1 MLPGTPRTGQNEAG
15 DGSGAKPFVRLGL
28 VGDVHAEDEA
38 LKLVIEDLERRQ
50 VDAILCVGDLADG
63 AGDINRTCA
72 LLEDH
77 GVITVAGNHD
87 RWLLSDELRDQPC
100 ATPARGLKPRSRA
113 FLDRLPTTL
122 RLETARGSL
131 LLCHGVG
138 DDDMSAVKPD
148 HLRHDLERN
157 DALKRVLAGPQTDF
171 MVNGHTH
178 RAMVRRVR
186 HLTIVNAGTLHR
198 NDERRAAILDFAVLN
213 VTFFDVLPT
222 GLVELEKIP
231 LPDVDEWSRV

>member
-1 MLPGTPRTGQNEAG
+1 MLPGTPRTGQSEAG

-28 VGDVHAEDEA
+28 IGDVHAEDEA
-38 LKLVIEDLERRQ
+38 LKLVIEDFERRNL
-50 VDAILCVGDLADG
+50 DAILCVGDIADG
-63 AGDINRTCA
+63 AGDVNRTCA

-77 GVITVAGNHD
+77 HVITIAGNHD
-87 RWLLSDELRDQPC
+87 RWLLSDELRDQPG
-100 ATPARGLKPRSRA
+100 ATAIRSLKPRTRA

-122 RLETARGSL
+122 RFDTVRGRL
-131 LLCHGVG
+131 LLCHGIG

-157 DALKRVLAGPQTDF
+157 DALKRVLGGAQVDF

-186 HLTIVNAGTLHR
+186 HLTIINAGTLHR
-198 NDERRAAILDFAVLN
+198 NDERRAALLDFGALN
-213 VTFFDVLPT
+213 VTFFEVLPT

>member
-15 DGSGAKPFVRLGL
+15 AGGGAKPFTRLGL
-28 VGDVHAEDEA
+28 IGDVHAEDEA
-38 LKLVIEDLERRQ
+38 LKLVIEDLERRG
-50 VDAILCVGDLADG
+50 VDAILCAGDVADG

-77 GVITVAGNHD
+77 RVITVAGNHD
-87 RWLLSDELRDQPC
+87 RWLLSDEMRDQAG
-100 ATPARGLKPRSRA
+100 ATSPRLLNKRSRE

-122 RLETARGSL
+122 RLTTTRGEL
-131 LLCHGVG
+131 LLCHGIG
-138 DDDMSAVKPD
+138 DDDLAAVKPD

-157 DALKRVLAGPQTDF
+157 APLKRLLAGPPIDV

-186 HLTIVNAGTLHR
+186 HITIVNAGTLHR
-198 NDERRAAILDFAVLN
+198 NDERRAAILDFGVLN
-213 VTFFDVLPT
+213 VTFFDVVPT